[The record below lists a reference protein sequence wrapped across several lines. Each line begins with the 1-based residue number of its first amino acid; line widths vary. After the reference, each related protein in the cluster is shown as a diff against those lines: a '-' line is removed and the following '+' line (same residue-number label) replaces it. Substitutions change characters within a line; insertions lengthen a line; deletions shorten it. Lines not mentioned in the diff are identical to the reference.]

1 MQSSGASQSHSVTD
15 SQPNATRDVKKPYN
29 APKVT
34 VLKPDQAEAELRA
47 KGLPPG
53 DPGVQKL
60 LDLIAKPGKG
70 TIEHRPTLL
79 VELRL
84 PAPGKSD
91 APELKIV
98 GEYLNPEHLP
108 ILQKYLQISEG
119 AMRESG

>member
-1 MQSSGASQSHSVTD
+1 MQSSGASQSHSVAD
-15 SQPNATRDVKKPYN
+15 SQPNATPGAKKPYN

-34 VLKPDQAEAELRA
+34 VLKQDQAEAELKA
-47 KGLPPG
+47 KGLPG

-60 LDLIAKPGKG
+60 LNLMAKPGKG

-84 PAPGKSD
+84 PVPGKSD
-91 APELKIV
+91 PPELKIV